1 MRTLLLAGFLLG
13 FLSSAASA
21 APLALSADQSDKIT
35 AGGIRVW
42 GSGSAGNTLG
52 NAIRPAHDAMSRHPG
67 GVNRQLKMA
76 PAGR

>member
-1 MRTLLLAGFLLG
+1 VRTLLLAGFLLG
-13 FLSSAASA
+13 FLISAASG

-52 NAIRPAHDAMSRHPG
+52 NAIRPAHDATSRHPG